1 MRALLIVKIKA
12 VIFDLD
18 GVLCFTDKYYLEAW
32 TRLAKTHGLSLPPD
46 FSLPTKG
53 VGRRG
58 SLDILLGSESNN
70 YTESEKEEMAKEKN
84 GIYCSLIDSMSSSD
98 IAPGALDVLK
108 YLQEKGIKIALGS
121 SSRNARTII
130 KKLGIEKEFDVIV
143 DGTLIKKGKPDPEVF
158 NEAAR
163 LLKVPNNVSLVVED
177 SIAGIIAARRGG
189 FMTAFISSLP
199 MPGDVMI
206 YAKSLSSLK
215 DKIEKRMNI

>member
-1 MRALLIVKIKA
+1 MVEIKA

-18 GVLCFTDKYYLEAW
+18 GVLCFTDKYHLEAW
-32 TRLAKTHGLSLPPD
+32 KRLAKAHGLSLPPD
-46 FSLPTKG
+46 FSLLTKG
-53 VGRRG
+53 VGRRE

-70 YTESEKEEMAKEKN
+70 YTESEKEEMAREKN
-84 GIYCSLIDSMSSSD
+84 AIYCSLIDSMSSSD
-98 IAPGALDVLK
+98 LAPGALDVLK
-108 YLQEKGIKIALGS
+108 YLQEKEIKIALGS
-121 SSRNARTII
+121 SSRNAQTII

-143 DGTLIKKGKPDPEVF
+143 DGTLINKGKPDPEVF
-158 NEAAR
+158 VEAAK

-206 YAKSLSSLK
+206 YAKSLSVLK
-215 DKIEKRMNI
+215 DEIEKRMNI

>member
-1 MRALLIVKIKA
+1 MSGEERAL
-12 VIFDLD
+12 
-18 GVLCFTDKYYLEAW
+18 
-32 TRLAKTHGLSLPPD
+32 
-46 FSLPTKG
+46 
-53 VGRRG
+53 
-58 SLDILLGSESNN
+58 DI
-70 YTESEKEEMAKEKN
+70 
-84 GIYCSLIDSMSSSD
+84 
-98 IAPGALDVLK
+98 LK

-130 KKLGIEKEFDVIV
+130 TKLGIERELDVIV
-143 DGTLIKKGKPDPEVF
+143 DGTLIKKGKPDPKVF

-206 YAKSLSSLK
+206 YAKSLSALK
-215 DKIEKRMNI
+215 DEIEKRMNT